1 MGGERAATARAW
13 RSSRRS
19 RADSACAIVDGNVN
33 PFGAAGG
40 RLVDAELLKAVADE
54 SDWGVVME
62 ESLNVDVGS
71 QAAAASDED
80 DEEDLQLGAAESV
93 EGVSQGEL
101 VSVEAQLEV
110 FEGAAVNV
118 FCIDESSK

>member
-40 RLVDAELLKAVADE
+40 RLDAELPEAGAAE
-54 SDWGVVME
+54 SDWDVVMNK
-62 ESLNVDVGS
+62 SLNVDVGT
-71 QAAAASDED
+71 QAAPASDED
-80 DEEDLQLGAAESV
+80 EEEDLQLGAAESV
-93 EGVSQGEL
+93 EGMSQGEL

-110 FEGAAVNV
+110 IEGAGVNV
-118 FCIDESSK
+118 F